1 MTQVSRPLGLGIAT
15 PGQVSMPPTPTGHH
29 TSFNSAVTRGVSL
42 WADYLVFPL
51 RCVRLYVSG
60 LGFKTELN
68 ISQDLTK
75 LNIKLLIPLRLKVS
89 IIVNEMLWLAHW
101 VLWMSASQWTEIF
114 SRRWITQTQPQV
126 GGGEGEMFSVFTP
139 LLPWHY

>member
-1 MTQVSRPLGLGIAT
+1 MESHIFFLAAHLESRHQGLFSTYQLKGFPGSMTQVSRPLGLRIAT

-29 TSFNSAVTRGVSL
+29 TSFNSAVTRCVSP
-42 WADYLVFPL
+42 WADHLVFPL

-75 LNIKLLIPLRLKVS
+75 LNIKLLIPLRLK
-89 IIVNEMLWLAHW
+89 
-101 VLWMSASQWTEIF
+101 
-114 SRRWITQTQPQV
+114 
-126 GGGEGEMFSVFTP
+126 
-139 LLPWHY
+139 